1 MIEFFKWFA
10 DLLNEALA
18 YLELDEGYPPESIRA
33 VEVELILGTGEC
45 MVYFPDIKVEY
56 FASSWTHLSGK
67 NPDWLF
73 VR

>member
-10 DLLNEALA
+10 DLLAEALA
-18 YLELDEGYPPESIRA
+18 YLELDEGYAPESIQS
-33 VEVELILGTGEC
+33 VEVEILDRGQC
-45 MVYFPDIKVEY
+45 ILSFPDIKVEY
-56 FASSWTHLSGK
+56 FASSWTHWTGK

>member
-10 DLLNEALA
+10 DLLSEALA
-18 YLELDEGYPPESIRA
+18 YLELDEGYLPESIRA
-33 VEVELILGTGEC
+33 VEIELLERGQC
-45 MVYFPDIKVEY
+45 MVTFPEIKVEY
-56 FASSWTHLSGK
+56 FASSWTHMSGK